1 MKTKIDGVLIV
12 EGASDVAYLSSF
24 LDALFFTTNGYDLS
38 SDKIAFLKEAS
49 KVNKLIIFTDPDEAG
64 KTIKNNIQKVINA
77 TYTASISGLSR
88 KNYKKHGVAEAR
100 KSEVLEALKEHITE
114 QEIFKENYNLST
126 LISLSE
132 NPKNNR
138 HIIIDKYHL
147 VPGNNKSIENQLNI
161 LKVKKE
167 EVWKLI
173 AATSTK

>member
-12 EGASDVAYLSSF
+12 EGSNDVSYLSSF
-24 LDALFFTTNGYDLS
+24 LDAQYFVTNGLDIS
-38 SDKIAFLKEAS
+38 QEKISFLLKAN

-64 KTIKNNIQKVINA
+64 ESIKNAIQKSING

-88 KNYKKHGVAEAR
+88 KNYKKHGVAEAS
-100 KSEVLEALKEHITE
+100 KNDILEALKPFVTDK
-114 QEIFKENYNLST
+114 EIFKEKYNLSH

-132 NPKNNR
+132 NPEENR
-138 HIIIDKYHL
+138 QRLIKKYHL
-147 VPGNNKSIENQLNI
+147 IYGNNRSLENQLNI
-161 LKVKKE
+161 LKIKKE